1 MTFTFPKSLKTVVSR
16 LPIWPPSFLFAR
28 MLNIGLDDAVRN
40 GRFAPLYGKNISI
53 HVLDTGLHLAFTLGP
68 KGFREAS
75 GSIPDLV
82 FSASTEDFYFL
93 ASRREDPDALFF
105 SRRLLVEGD
114 TELGLVAKNTLDALD
129 LPQFEISPTHILKRL
144 SQRFAPSI

>member
-16 LPIWPPSFLFAR
+16 LPSWPPSFLFACI
-28 MLNIGLDDAVRN
+28 LNIGLDGAIRS

-68 KGFREAS
+68 KGFREAP
-75 GSIPDLV
+75 GSASDLV
-82 FSASTEDFYFL
+82 FSASAEDFYLL

-129 LPQFEISPTHILKRL
+129 LPQFDMSPAHIFKRL
-144 SQRFAPSI
+144 SQRFVPSA